1 MVGQTTSSLMV
12 FDDADALAGAV
23 ASQLIERLAAV
34 QAMRG
39 SASLVLTGGRTGIAV
54 LDKVRGNR
62 AHDSVDWSRVDFF
75 WGDERFVSS
84 EDPDRNELQ
93 ARRAL
98 LDHLDT
104 DPARVHP
111 MPASDGTFGENAEA
125 SAQAYRRVLARHR
138 TAGEPLFDVC
148 LLGIGEDGHVASL
161 FPGLPAAGER
171 HSTAV
176 AVHGSPKPPAA
187 RVTLTL
193 PTLCDSREV
202 WLFATGA
209 TKADAVSSAL
219 SGSAGSVVPAAGV
232 RGRERTLWFFDSAAA
247 ATTVR

>member
-1 MVGQTTSSLMV
+1 MVRQATSGLMV
-12 FDDADALAGAV
+12 FDDADALAEAV

-34 QAMRG
+34 QTMRG

-54 LDKVRGNR
+54 LDKVRESHAR
-62 AHDSVDWSRVDFF
+62 DSVDWSRVDFF
-75 WGDERFVSS
+75 WGDERFVRS

-98 LDHLDT
+98 LDHLDAG
-104 DPARVHP
+104 PARVHP
-111 MPASDGTFGENAEA
+111 MPASDGAFGDDAEA
-125 SAQAYRRVLARHR
+125 SAEAYRRVLARHR
-138 TAGEPLFDVC
+138 TAGEPLFDIC
-148 LLGIGEDGHVASL
+148 LLRVGEDGHVASL

-171 HSTAV
+171 HLTAV
-176 AVHGSPKPPAA
+176 AVHASPKPPAT

-193 PTLCDSREV
+193 PALCDSREV

-209 TKADAVSSAL
+209 TKADAVSSVL

-232 RGRERTLWFFDSAAA
+232 RGRERTLWFVDSAAVGTKA
-247 ATTVR
+247 G